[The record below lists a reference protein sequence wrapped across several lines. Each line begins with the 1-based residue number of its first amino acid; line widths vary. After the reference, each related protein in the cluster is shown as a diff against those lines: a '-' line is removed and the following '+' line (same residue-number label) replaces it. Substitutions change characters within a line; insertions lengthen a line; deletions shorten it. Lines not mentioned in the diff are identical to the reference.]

1 MSIYLDYAA
10 TTPMPE
16 GVAEVYTQA
25 LTVVGNPSS
34 VHQQGQ
40 AARVMV
46 EEARATLGELL
57 GVDPMEVTF
66 TSGGTESIN
75 TWLKGRTFAHRSAR
89 GASEPLYLVLTRAEH
104 HATLDAVEWLE
115 KHGFATPLWV
125 AVDPDGVMD
134 LEDLERVLG
143 SVPSEQIA
151 GVTTLVANN
160 EVGSIQPVESIVEL
174 ARAHGDIPVHLD
186 AIQAFGQ
193 IPLNVPELGADAV
206 SISAHKL
213 GGPVGVGALV
223 MRRGASPIETL
234 LHGGNQQPSR
244 SGTLDAAGAHVFAHV
259 ARQSVETMVARHE
272 QLSQLR
278 DLLMDGLAAYPGVEV
293 RGSISTRLPN
303 NVHVTLQGA
312 KGEVA
317 LYLFDE
323 QGVSVSTGSAC
334 QAGVAEES
342 HVLRAMGCDSAT
354 ASSALRLTLGSSTTQ
369 AEVERV
375 VELFPGV
382 LEKARAASGK

>member
-10 TTPMPE
+10 TAPMTPE
-16 GVAEVYTQA
+16 LLTVYTDA
-25 LTVVGNPSS
+25 LAVVGNPSS

-40 AARVMV
+40 HARVMV
-46 EEARATLGELL
+46 EEARATLAGLL

-75 TWLKGRTFAHRSAR
+75 TWIKGRVFAHRAATD
-89 GASEPLYLVLTRAEH
+89 GGEVYLVLTRAEH
-104 HATLDAVEWLE
+104 HATLDAVEWVE
-115 KHGFATPLWV
+115 KQGFATPLWV
-125 AVDPDGVMD
+125 EVDGDGVMD

-143 SVPSEQIA
+143 SVPSEAIA

-160 EVGSIQPVESIVEL
+160 EVGSIQPVAGIVEI
-174 ARAHGDIPVHLD
+174 AREHGDIPVHCD

-193 IPLNVPELGADAV
+193 MPLSLSDLGADAV

-223 MRRGASPIETL
+223 MRREAAPVETL
-234 LHGGNQQPSR
+234 LHGGSQQPSR
-244 SGTLDAAGAHVFAHV
+244 SGTLDAAGAHVFAH
-259 ARQSVETMVARHE
+259 AAQHAIDSMVTRHE

-278 DLLMDGLAAYPGVEV
+278 DLLLDGVAAVPGVEV
-293 RGSISTRLPN
+293 RGSVFNRLAN
-303 NVHVTLQGA
+303 NVHVTMEGA
-312 KGEVA
+312 SGEVA
-317 LYLFDE
+317 LYLFDHE
-323 QGVSVSTGSAC
+323 GVSVSTGSAC

-354 ASSALRLTLGSSTTQ
+354 AASALRFTLGESTTQ
-369 AEVERV
+369 AEIEKV
-375 VELFPGV
+375 VELFPAIV
-382 LEKARAASGK
+382 EKARAANN